1 MLTKYINAAMNTA
14 RYEIMEDGNYYGE
27 IPPCPGVWASG
38 KTLEK
43 CREELQEVLEEW
55 LILKLKDGD
64 PIPVIAGI
72 DLQVEVA

>member
-1 MLTKYINAAMNTA
+1 MLTKYINAAMNA
-14 RYEIMEDGNYYGE
+14 AHYEIMEDGDYYGE

-64 PIPVIAGI
+64 PIRAIAGI
-72 DLQVEVA
+72 DLQVEMA

>member
-64 PIPVIAGI
+64 SIPVISGV
-72 DLQVEVA
+72 DLKVEVA

>member
-1 MLTKYINAAMNTA
+1 MLTKYINAAMNA
-14 RYEIMEDGNYYGE
+14 AHYEIMEDGDYYGG

-64 PIPVIAGI
+64 PIRAIAGI
-72 DLQVEVA
+72 DLQVEMA

>member
-1 MLTKYINAAMNTA
+1 LTKYINAAMNTA

-64 PIPVIAGI
+64 PIRVIAGI

>member
-14 RYEIMEDGNYYGE
+14 RYEIMEDVNYYGE

-43 CREELQEVLEEW
+43 CREELQEVSEEW
-55 LILKLKDGD
+55 LILKLKDGY

>member
-1 MLTKYINAAMNTA
+1 MLTKYISAAMNAA
-14 RYEIMEDGNYYGE
+14 RYEIMDDGNYYGE

-64 PIPVIAGI
+64 SIPVISGV
-72 DLQVEVA
+72 DLKVEVA